1 MFKINDYVMYGIT
14 GVCKILDIKEE
25 KDRNSVIKKYYVLR
39 PIYSKNTII
48 KTPVSNMKIS
58 MRKIHSLDEVN
69 SLITAIP
76 SEETLWIEDEKSRN
90 EKFKSMLKSGD
101 CEALIKLVK
110 SIYENKKSN
119 RELGK
124 KAYKGDEEIMKTAER
139 LLNEEFAIILNISP
153 DEVNSY
159 IAEKMSQ

>member
-25 KDRNSVIKKYYVLR
+25 K
-39 PIYSKNTII
+39 
-48 KTPVSNMKIS
+48 
-58 MRKIHSLDEVN
+58 E
-69 SLITAIP
+69 
-76 SEETLWIEDEKSRN
+76 
-90 EKFKSMLKSGD
+90 
-101 CEALIKLVK
+101 
-110 SIYENKKSN
+110 
-119 RELGK
+119 
-124 KAYKGDEEIMKTAER
+124 MKTAER